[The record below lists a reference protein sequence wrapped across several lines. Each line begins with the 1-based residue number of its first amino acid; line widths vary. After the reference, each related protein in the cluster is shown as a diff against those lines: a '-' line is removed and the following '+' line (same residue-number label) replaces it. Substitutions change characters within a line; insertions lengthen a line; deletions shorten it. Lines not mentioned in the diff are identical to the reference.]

1 MGAHSHPK
9 KAPSLMQRNKNFT
22 SKIQLTRIT
31 KMASEQI
38 LFLKKKNLEIARR
51 HTIRENV
58 CFDPL

>member
-9 KAPSLMQRNKNFT
+9 KAPSLMQRNKHFT
-22 SKIQLTRIT
+22 TKIQLTRIAE
-31 KMASEQI
+31 MASEQI
-38 LFLKKKNLEIARR
+38 LFLKKKLEIARR

>member
-22 SKIQLTRIT
+22 SKIQLTRIAE
-31 KMASEQI
+31 MASEQI
-38 LFLKKKNLEIARR
+38 LFLKKKLEIARR